1 MEHNDSYATGTVQ
14 SLMGQHSKLLLSEMQ
29 ELYAVFYTDSNLC
42 VTQFDPVFIYG
53 VPCAPAPVLLLY
65 PLSDAY
71 GQTLTESL

>member
-1 MEHNDSYATGTVQ
+1 
-14 SLMGQHSKLLLSEMQ
+14 MQ